1 MAHALLDRPDEFI
14 TMMFG
19 EKECGISNIKRVS
32 THANMDDTVTHL
44 TLQANEEMKGILS
57 DDNCNWKTLFP
68 I

>member
-32 THANMDDTVTHL
+32 THANIDDTVTHL
-44 TLQANEEMKGILS
+44 TLQANEEMKGNI
-57 DDNCNWKTLFP
+57 
-68 I
+68 IR

>member
-19 EKECGISNIKRVS
+19 EKEYGISNIKRVA

-44 TLQANEEMKGILS
+44 TLQANEEMKGNI
-57 DDNCNWKTLFP
+57 
-68 I
+68 IR